1 MQITLDAKTLEKPE
15 NMPLKAELAWRYFNI
30 NDTCGWIA
38 VEAGCIGVLLTDES
52 GDLDCS
58 SYIFAT
64 VNEFVQWLSD
74 VADEHLEDEPR
85 EFLITTGMI
94 HQSVATEAAVNAVL
108 QAIRQHTDH

>member
-1 MQITLDAKTLEKPE
+1 MQITLDAKTLEMPE

-52 GDLDCS
+52 GDLDCI

-64 VNEFVQWLSD
+64 VARLVC
-74 VADEHLEDEPR
+74 VH
-85 EFLITTGMI
+85 T
-94 HQSVATEAAVNAVL
+94 HQFMFRRDTNAVVL
-108 QAIRQHTDH
+108 R